1 MHKNKP
7 VNVAAKSLQMLTQI
21 NSSSKVKHRRWQ
33 KDSEAKDCPHCQ
45 SMFTFLTR
53 KHHCRLC
60 GFVVCGACSR
70 HKSPLPTLGYYK
82 SVRVCDKCVFKH
94 ISNKSPE
101 KLTFGH
107 FPKSS
112 TNLTSTL
119 RFNNRKFC
127 LSLINSSQLGIDFS
141 PSVNEI
147 QIFEK
152 PFLILDQRTQRES
165 ISAGS
170 SISQGKKRYL
180 SVFDHENPRIWVP
193 DEYAYCC
200 FECNQEFGLVANRRH
215 Q

>member
-1 MHKNKP
+1 
-7 VNVAAKSLQMLTQI
+7 MLTQI

-101 KLTFGH
+101 KLCMGH
-107 FPKSS
+107 FPKSL

-127 LSLINSSQLGIDFS
+127 LSFRKFLEVFGRVRTHSDPFGRAGARSDAFGSVWAFS
-141 PSVNEI
+141 NKNW
-147 QIFEK
+147 IF
-152 PFLILDQRTQRES
+152 
-165 ISAGS
+165 
-170 SISQGKKRYL
+170 
-180 SVFDHENPRIWVP
+180 
-193 DEYAYCC
+193 
-200 FECNQEFGLVANRRH
+200 
-215 Q
+215 